1 MTVIYLI
8 IIAAVFVKLSVFVHG
23 VPEISVDIVRTIV
36 SETGVPNA
44 VAGILLRNRVYD
56 TVFEVMVFTIAV
68 QGVHVFLSRHAPV
81 KFVTYVREQTSV
93 ILARLGAS
101 VSAMLCVELAIRGHL
116 SPGGG
121 FAAGVAGGT
130 AIGLVAITSP
140 PEEMQR
146 HYKRWRVK
154 TAEKSV
160 ILILLVLA
168 GLFLLRPDLFRGDMA
183 ALFSTVAI
191 PLFNL
196 LIALK
201 VTIGT
206 WTVTQLFIRYRGL
219 L

>member
-23 VPEISVDIVRTIV
+23 VPEVCVDIVGTIV

-56 TVFEVMVFTIAV
+56 TVFEVMVFSIAV

-81 KFVTYVREQTSV
+81 KFVTYVREETSV

-101 VSAMLCVELAIRGHL
+101 VSAMLCVELALRGHL

-146 HYKRWRVK
+146 HYERWRAK

-160 ILILLVLA
+160 LLLFLVLT
-168 GLFLLRPDLFRGDMA
+168 GIFLHRPDWFRGDMA
-183 ALFSTVAI
+183 ALFSALAI
-191 PLFNL
+191 PFFNL

-206 WTVTQLFIRYRGL
+206 WTVTHLFIRYRGL

>member
-8 IIAAVFVKLSVFVHG
+8 IIAAIFMKLSVFVHG
-23 VPEISVDIVRTIV
+23 VPEVSVDIVRTIV

-56 TVFEVMVFTIAV
+56 TVFEVMVFTIAI
-68 QGVHVFLSRHAPV
+68 QGAHVFLSRHDPV
-81 KFVTYVREQTSV
+81 KSVTYVREETSV

-101 VSAMLCVELAIRGHL
+101 VSAMICVELAIRGHL
-116 SPGGG
+116 GPGGG

-146 HYKRWRVK
+146 HYKRWRAK

-160 ILILLVLA
+160 ILIFLVLA

-201 VTIGT
+201 VAIGT